1 MEDLPSHGH
10 DAGLSADVA
19 DYLAGQR
26 VLTLATAS
34 EWGSPHAAM
43 FCYVNDQLTFYVWT
57 KPDNVTTGNI
67 EINPAAS
74 LTIGEY
80 PSGGGSA
87 KGVQVSGNAA
97 MVLDPAEIRQVHRLF
112 AKKFPGMLPDQLH
125 NIVFLRIR
133 PSELAIVSN
142 ESEGGD
148 RVQATD
154 FHRKLEYGVFGTLP
168 KKPADAIAGRLG
180 RTTVQT
186 GTTIVRQGGPA
197 EKFFIIVDGT
207 VDVIRE
213 EGGSERVVNTL
224 GPGQFFGEV
233 AILRDMPRTATVR
246 AVTEVSLLTMD
257 AGTYRSL
264 IAQSLG
270 ITTDFD
276 EVIRARMSN
285 VTRSAE

>member
-1 MEDLPSHGH
+1 MENLPPHGH
-10 DAGLSADVA
+10 DGLSADMTNFLV
-19 DYLAGQR
+19 GHR

-34 EWGSPHAAM
+34 GWDSPHAAM

-57 KPDNVTTGNI
+57 HPDNVTTGNI
-67 EINPAAS
+67 EINPAVS

-80 PSGGGSA
+80 PSDGGSA
-87 KGVQVSGNAA
+87 KGVQASGNAA
-97 MVLDPAEIRQVHRLF
+97 FVLDPAEISHVHRLF
-112 AKKFPGMLPDQLH
+112 AEKFPGMLPDQLQ
-125 NIVFLRIR
+125 NLMFLRIR
-133 PSELAIVSN
+133 PAELAFVSN
-142 ESEGGD
+142 EPEGHGE
-148 RVQATD
+148 QATD
-154 FHRKLEYGVFGTLP
+154 FHRNLVYGVFGTLP
-168 KKPADAIAGRLG
+168 EHKAEAIAGQLG
-180 RTTVQT
+180 QVNVPA

-197 EKFFIIVDGT
+197 EKFFIITGGT

-233 AILRDMPRTATVR
+233 AILRDMPRIATVR

-257 AGTYRSL
+257 ADTFRSL

-270 ITTDFD
+270 IATDFD

-285 VTRSAE
+285 VTWGAE

>member
-1 MEDLPSHGH
+1 VENLPPHGH
-10 DAGLSADVA
+10 VGLSADMTNFLA
-19 DYLAGQR
+19 DHR

-34 EWGSPHAAM
+34 GWDSPHAAM

-57 KPDNVTTGNI
+57 HPDNVTTGNI
-67 EINPAAS
+67 EINSAVS

-87 KGVQVSGNAA
+87 KGVQASGNAA
-97 MVLDPAEIRQVHRLF
+97 FVLDPAEIRHVHRLF
-112 AKKFPGMLPDQLH
+112 AEKFPGMLPDQLQ
-125 NIVFLRIR
+125 NLMFLRIR
-133 PSELAIVSN
+133 PAELAFVSN
-142 ESEGGD
+142 EPGGHGG
-148 RVQATD
+148 QATD
-154 FHRKLEYGVFGTLP
+154 FHRNLVYGVFGTLP
-168 KKPADAIAGRLG
+168 EQKAEAIAGHLG
-180 RTTVQT
+180 QVNAPA

-197 EKFFIIVDGT
+197 EKFFIIIDGT

-233 AILRDMPRTATVR
+233 AILRDMPRIATVR

-257 AGTYRSL
+257 ADTFRSL

-270 ITTDFD
+270 IATDFD
-276 EVIRARMSN
+276 EVIRARMTSSN
-285 VTRSAE
+285 VPWSAE

>member
-1 MEDLPSHGH
+1 MENLPPHG
-10 DAGLSADVA
+10 DAGLSTDMTNFLV
-19 DYLAGQR
+19 GHR
-26 VLTLATAS
+26 ILTLATANG
-34 EWGSPHAAM
+34 WDSPHAAM

-57 KPDNVTTGNI
+57 HPDNVTTGNI
-67 EINPAAS
+67 EINPAVS

-87 KGVQVSGNAA
+87 RGVQASGNAA
-97 MVLDPAEIRQVHRLF
+97 FVLDPAEIQHVHRLF
-112 AKKFPGMLPDQLH
+112 AEKFPGMLPDQLQ
-125 NIVFLRIR
+125 NLMFLRIR
-133 PSELAIVSN
+133 PAELAFISN
-142 ESEGGD
+142 EPAGRGEQ
-148 RVQATD
+148 VTD
-154 FHRKLEYGVFGTLP
+154 FHRNLVYGVFGTLP
-168 KKPADAIAGRLG
+168 EQKAEAIAGHLG
-180 RTTVQT
+180 QVNVPA

-197 EKFFIIVDGT
+197 EKFFIIIDGT

-233 AILRDMPRTATVR
+233 AILRDMPRRATVR

-257 AGTYRSL
+257 ADTFRSL

-270 ITTDFD
+270 IATDFD

-285 VTRSAE
+285 VTWGAE